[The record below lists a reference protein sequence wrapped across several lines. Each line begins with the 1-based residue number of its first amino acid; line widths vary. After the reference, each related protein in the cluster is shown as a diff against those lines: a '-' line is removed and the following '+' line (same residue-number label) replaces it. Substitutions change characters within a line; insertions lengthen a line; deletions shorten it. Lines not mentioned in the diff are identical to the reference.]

1 MQKRRSP
8 WIPILLAAAA
18 GILTLVILNQT
29 IRPRDTVV
37 AAQALAPG
45 TRLQAEL
52 LAVRSIPAGGRP
64 ADAFS
69 DPAEV
74 AGKVLAVGRVAG
86 DPITVSVLS
95 DSPQSGIPSQL
106 SPGTVAVAVKVDQ
119 ASGVA
124 GILRAG
130 ETVTV
135 VGLLTPSVL
144 DSLSSSIA
152 LVPPLLPGDPPSP
165 NQTPTPTPVP
175 TRVTGPLAR
184 IVISGVRVLLVPQSF
199 QYQEIP
205 DTSDQEALFASVQAT
220 SSDSSV
226 VVLEVPIAP
235 LEILPGYQVSPLT
248 LLAALDHFG
257 ALHLGLEPA
266 DGLPPVANITTITLN
281 LAEYY
286 QQVNTPQGANLPGEE

>member
-29 IRPRDTVV
+29 IRPRNTVV
-37 AAQALAPG
+37 ALQALAPG
-45 TRLQAEL
+45 TRLRTDL
-52 LAVRSIPAGGRP
+52 LAVKSIPSGGRP
-64 ADAFS
+64 VDAFS

-74 AGKVLAVGRVAG
+74 EGKVLAVGRVAG

-106 SPGTVAVAVKVDQ
+106 TPGTVAVAVKVDQ
-119 ASGVA
+119 STGVA

-144 DSLSSSIA
+144 ESLTSSIA
-152 LVPPLLPGDPPSP
+152 LVPLYTPADTLTP

-175 TRVTGPLAR
+175 TRVSGPLAR
-184 IVISGVRVLLVPQSF
+184 IVLSGVRVLMVPQSF

-205 DTSDQEALFASVQAT
+205 DTTDQEALFASVQAT
-220 SSDSSV
+220 SSDASV

-235 LEILPGYQVSPLT
+235 LEILPGYQVSPFT

-266 DGLPPVANITTITLN
+266 DGIPAATIGTITLN

-286 QQVNTPQGANLPGEE
+286 QQVNSPQGEIQREGD